1 MGRPEN
7 HRKRKDQ
14 NMTMQKSIHDD
25 LRQSMKEKNDAK
37 TSALRVLVGEFQ
49 RQAKK
54 ELSDTEVLAIIKKLI
69 KSETETIAMARLT
82 ESDYLRILKGY
93 LPQEAGEDEIRAWI
107 RGNIEFGQ
115 FKNKM
120 QAMKPIMAHFG
131 GSVDGNMVKKILE
144 GL

>member
-1 MGRPEN
+1 
-7 HRKRKDQ
+7 
-14 NMTMQKSIHDD
+14 MTLQKSIHDD
-25 LRQSMKEKNDAK
+25 LRQSMKEKNGAK

-54 ELSDTEVLAIIKKLI
+54 ELSDIEVLAIIKKLI

-82 ESDYLRILKGY
+82 ETDYLRILKGY
-93 LPQEAGEDEIRAWI
+93 LPQEAGEDEIREWI
-107 RGNIEFGQ
+107 RGNIDFDR

-131 GSVDGNMVKKILE
+131 GSVDGNLVKKILE

>member
-1 MGRPEN
+1 
-7 HRKRKDQ
+7 
-14 NMTMQKSIHDD
+14 MTMQKSIHDD

-69 KSETETIAMARLT
+69 KSEMETIAMARLT
-82 ESDYLRILKGY
+82 ETDYLRILKGY
-93 LPQEAGEDEIRAWI
+93 LPQEAGEDEIREWI
-107 RGNIEFGQ
+107 RSNIDFGR

>member
-1 MGRPEN
+1 
-7 HRKRKDQ
+7 
-14 NMTMQKSIHDD
+14 MTLQKSIHDD

-54 ELSDTEVLAIIKKLI
+54 ELSDIEVLAIIKKLI
-69 KSETETIAMARLT
+69 KSEMETIAMARLAET
-82 ESDYLRILKGY
+82 DYLRILKGY
-93 LPQEAGEDEIRAWI
+93 LPQEAGEDEIREWI
-107 RGNIEFGQ
+107 RSNIDFGR

-144 GL
+144 DF

>member
-1 MGRPEN
+1 
-7 HRKRKDQ
+7 
-14 NMTMQKSIHDD
+14 MTLQKNIHDD

-54 ELSDTEVLAIIKKLI
+54 ELSDPEVLAIIKKLI
-69 KSETETIAMARLT
+69 KSEMETIAMARLT

-93 LPQEAGEDEIRAWI
+93 LPQEAGVDEIREWI
-107 RGNIEFGQ
+107 QDNIDFGR

-131 GSVDGNMVKKILE
+131 GSVDGNTVKKILE

>member
-1 MGRPEN
+1 
-7 HRKRKDQ
+7 
-14 NMTMQKSIHDD
+14 MTLQQTIRDD
-25 LRQSMKEKNDAK
+25 LRQSMKAKTDAR

-54 ELSDTEVLAIIKKLI
+54 ELSDIEVLAIIKKLI
-69 KSETETIAMARLT
+69 KSEMETLAITKMPETE
-82 ESDYLRILKGY
+82 YLLILKGY
-93 LPQEAGEDEIRAWI
+93 VPREAGEDEIKEWI
-107 RGNIEFGQ
+107 RSNIDFGQ

-131 GSVDGNMVKKILE
+131 GSVDGNTVKRILE

>member
-1 MGRPEN
+1 
-7 HRKRKDQ
+7 
-14 NMTMQKSIHDD
+14 MTLQKSIHDD

-93 LPQEAGEDEIRAWI
+93 LPKEAGEDEIREWI
-107 RGNIEFGQ
+107 RSNIDFGR

-131 GSVDGNMVKKILE
+131 GSVDGNMVRKILE

>member
-1 MGRPEN
+1 
-7 HRKRKDQ
+7 
-14 NMTMQKSIHDD
+14 MTLQKSIHDD

-54 ELSDTEVLAIIKKLI
+54 ELSDPEVLAIIKKLI
-69 KSETETIAMARLT
+69 KSEMETIAMARLT

-93 LPQEAGEDEIRAWI
+93 LPQEAGEDEIREWI
-107 RGNIEFGQ
+107 RSNIDFGQ

-120 QAMKPIMAHFG
+120 QAMKPIIAHFG

>member
-1 MGRPEN
+1 
-7 HRKRKDQ
+7 
-14 NMTMQKSIHDD
+14 MTLQKSIHDD
-25 LRQSMKEKNDAK
+25 LRQSMKEKNDTK

-54 ELSDTEVLAIIKKLI
+54 ELSDIEVLAIIKKLI
-69 KSETETIAMARLT
+69 KSEMETIAMARLT

-93 LPQEAGEDEIRAWI
+93 LPQEAGEDEIREWI
-107 RGNIEFGQ
+107 RSNIDFGR